1 MSAGPAQESEP
12 PMAAVRRCQ
21 PHGDARAAVV
31 P

>member
-1 MSAGPAQESEP
+1 
-12 PMAAVRRCQ
+12 MAAARRCQ